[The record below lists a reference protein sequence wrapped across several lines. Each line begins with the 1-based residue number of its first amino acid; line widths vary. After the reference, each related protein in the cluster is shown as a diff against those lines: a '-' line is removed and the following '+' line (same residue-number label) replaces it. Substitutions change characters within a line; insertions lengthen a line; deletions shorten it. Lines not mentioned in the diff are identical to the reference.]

1 MNPTLIVFVVI
12 LILIL
17 VYLYS
22 RGESFIVKNKRNLV
36 LYHAPWCKYCVE
48 FMPEWNKLKA
58 SLMNSPPVARM
69 VNITEI
75 NCDEHENY
83 CAKKGISSYPT
94 ITYEFRDKVV
104 KFEGKRN
111 PENIR
116 KFLEENM

>member
-1 MNPTLIVFVVI
+1 MNITLIVFVVI

-22 RGESFIVKNKRNLV
+22 RGENFIVKNKRNLV
-36 LYHAPWCKYCVE
+36 LYHAPWCPHCTE
-48 FMPEWNKLKA
+48 FMPEWEKLKT
-58 SLMNSPPVARM
+58 LLNNIPPVARM
-69 VNITEI
+69 VNVTEV
-75 NCDEHENY
+75 NCDKYEDY

-104 KFEGKRN
+104 KFEGDRN

-116 KFLEENM
+116 KFLEKEM